1 MKCSA
6 HNIVSPDLVPVTK
19 GFSREAFDTGRC
31 GFVLYIGA
39 CTKRLSSGTQSFN
52 GGSVEGWRWLD
63 AELQAR
69 ILLETRNPR
78 IIEDH

>member
-19 GFSREAFDTGRC
+19 GFSRVAFDTGGC
-31 GFVLYIGA
+31 AFVLYIGP

-52 GGSVEGWRWLD
+52 GGSVESWRWPD
-63 AELQAR
+63 AELQVR
-69 ILLETRNPR
+69 IHLEIGNPR